1 MSTHRTYRAQIEA
14 MLDAVRASG
23 VTDARVLAAL
33 AAVPRHEFVG
43 TALRG
48 QAYADVR
55 LPLGDDVTISKPSTV
70 ARMTELL
77 DVREG
82 ERVLEIGTGSG
93 YQAAVLA
100 ALGARVFTV
109 ERHARLH
116 AQATATLDRLG
127 IRVRTRHGDGTYGWS
142 GYAPFDAIVV
152 TAGGPAVPAELVEQL
167 RAPAAGRPDARLV
180 IPVGPPRQMVLH
192 RITRTGPGETAE
204 ERLDDATFV
213 PLIRG

>member
-1 MSTHRTYRAQIEA
+1 MSDRRTYRAQIKA
-14 MLDAVRASG
+14 MLAAVRAAG
-23 VTDARVLAAL
+23 VTDARVLDAL
-33 AAVPRHEFVG
+33 ASVPRHEFVG

-77 DVREG
+77 DVQAG

-109 ERHARLH
+109 ERHARFH
-116 AQATATLDRLG
+116 AEATARLERLG
-127 IRVRTRHGDGTYGWS
+127 IRVRTRRGDGTYGWP

-152 TAGGPAVPAELVEQL
+152 TAGGPDVPAELVEQL
-167 RAPAAGRPDARLV
+167 RAPAEGRPDARLV
-180 IPVGPPRQMVLH
+180 IPVGPPGRMVLH
-192 RITRTGPGETAE
+192 RITRISPAETAE